1 MEKSS
6 KNYISVFRK
15 MPARGLPKPPPTS
28 PCQVS
33 AEFTR
38 GGARTRY
45 AYAKSSHGIGTRR
58 EGGGEEI
65 AKNDAT
71 CQRINF
77 SQAYLA

>member
-28 PCQVS
+28 PCQES
-33 AEFTR
+33 AEFKR

-45 AYAKSSHGIGTRR
+45 ADAKSSRGIGTRR
-58 EGGGEEI
+58 EGGEEI

-71 CQRINF
+71 RSRINF
-77 SQAYLA
+77 SQAYSA